1 MEGDEKQDDIE
12 PKACVCACGH
22 FDFGIFNI
30 CFVGLILVGM
40 TGFWQEL
47 GPRSW

>member
-22 FDFGIFNI
+22 FDFGIFLTY
-30 CFVGLILVGM
+30 VL
-40 TGFWQEL
+40 WA
-47 GPRSW
+47 